1 VTLHLWKLTVL
12 SMQLTAICL
21 VEAEVYFALFF
32 SRFNE
37 SKNNINL
44 VQRELIYCEN
54 AKLEINVF

>member
-1 VTLHLWKLTVL
+1 
-12 SMQLTAICL
+12 MQLTAICL